1 MVDYLSAR
9 CFRQYI
15 FNNLKGSVQRVK
27 RTFVAVALAVVF
39 VLALAA
45 PALALTHTATYEMD
59 GVINFKK
66 QAGHYC
72 NTGAEIKQT
81 IMGSGVMD
89 KVQTVAMV
97 SGMITMNDTNN
108 WVAGATPLT
117 VTTVWNLCMPP
128 KAVYQSNDYD
138 DVSVGWN
145 TLYDQT
151 RVSAGKFKEFA
162 NAAFTPTAGGIL
174 NPWEAIYYL
183 PSTVGLTDQ
192 VWAVQVQADP
202 GFSGNLKQV
211 GTAAHGSTRGA
222 YADIDSPGWGS
233 SNRAG
238 SWGWTSDANGNT
250 VRSQGPLFVG
260 NYFNMDQHART
271 SQGTLKRYIDISSP
285 ISGAYL
291 HEDMSVVGK
300 SDVKDAF
307 SLVNVAAG
315 ADVPGAW
322 WKLF

>member
-1 MVDYLSAR
+1 
-9 CFRQYI
+9 
-15 FNNLKGSVQRVK
+15 VK

-45 PALALTHTATYEMD
+45 PALALTHTAQYEMD
-59 GVINFKK
+59 GVVNFKK
-66 QAGHYC
+66 QAGHFC

-97 SGMITMNDTNN
+97 SGMITMDDTNN

-128 KAVYQSNDYD
+128 KAVYESDDYAD
-138 DVSVGWN
+138 TSIGWKP
-145 TLYDQT
+145 YY
-151 RVSAGKFKEFA
+151 SGWKSPAKFKTFTGTLGG
-162 NAAFTPTAGGIL
+162 AFPTKATGDGDL
-174 NPWEAIYYL
+174 SPWDVLDWL
-183 PSTVGLTDQ
+183 PSTTGLTDQ

-211 GTAAHGSTRGA
+211 GTAAHGNGVVPVTTNIDDQTFGSDDYA
-222 YADIDSPGWGS
+222 YYWFWGNDAKGNAKRVPGP
-233 SNRAG
+233 NY
-238 SWGWTSDANGNT
+238 
-250 VRSQGPLFVG
+250 VG

-285 ISGAYL
+285 FSGAYL

-307 SLVNVAAG
+307 SLVNVPAG
-315 ADVPGAW
+315 EDVPGAW

>member
-1 MVDYLSAR
+1 
-9 CFRQYI
+9 
-15 FNNLKGSVQRVK
+15 VK

-45 PALALTHTATYEMD
+45 PALALTHTAQYEMG
-59 GVINFKK
+59 GVVNFKK
-66 QAGHYC
+66 QAGHFC

-97 SGMITMNDTNN
+97 SGMITMDDTNN

-128 KAVYQSNDYD
+128 KAVYESDDYRD
-138 DVSVGWN
+138 TDIGWKPYYS
-145 TLYDQT
+145 LYKGL
-151 RVSAGKFKEFA
+151 GKFKEF
-162 NAAFTPTAGGIL
+162 NQGVTTAGTFPTLGSGSGYMSAWDVL
-174 NPWEAIYYL
+174 DDL
-183 PSTVGLTDQ
+183 PSTKGLTDQ

-211 GTAAHGSTRGA
+211 GTAAHGNGVTPLTTEGEIDDKTFGSDDEA
-222 YADIDSPGWGS
+222 YYWFWGEDAKGNGVRKPGPS
-233 SNRAG
+233 Y
-238 SWGWTSDANGNT
+238 
-250 VRSQGPLFVG
+250 VG
-260 NYFNMDQHART
+260 MYFNMDQHART

-285 ISGAYL
+285 FSGAYL

-307 SLVNVAAG
+307 SLVNVPAG
-315 ADVPGAW
+315 EDVPGAW